1 MRALKFTLSG
11 KNAFF
16 KKPEVNAYF
25 YFTYGQIHRVAL
37 LGILGAIVGYKGYG
51 CTGTYPEFY
60 EKLKDLK
67 VSVVPRNSQ
76 GYIQKKVQMFNN
88 TVGYAS
94 QELGG
99 NLIVREQ
106 WLENPV
112 WDIYILLDS
121 READKIAEMI
131 LDKIAS
137 MSCKAAVKGNQRLST
152 AEAKELI
159 EELLTLDNPYNCPH
173 GRPTIIS
180 MSKQE
185 IEKKFKR
192 IV

>member
-112 WDIYILLDS
+112 WDIYILLDCRDDS
-121 READKIAEMI
+121 
-131 LDKIAS
+131 
-137 MSCKAAVKGNQRLST
+137 G
-152 AEAKELI
+152 
-159 EELLTLDNPYNCPH
+159 
-173 GRPTIIS
+173 
-180 MSKQE
+180 
-185 IEKKFKR
+185 
-192 IV
+192 